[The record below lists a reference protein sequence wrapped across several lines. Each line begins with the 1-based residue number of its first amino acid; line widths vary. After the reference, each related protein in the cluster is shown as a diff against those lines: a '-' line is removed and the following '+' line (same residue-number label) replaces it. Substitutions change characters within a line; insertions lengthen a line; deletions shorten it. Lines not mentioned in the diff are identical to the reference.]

1 MGNRVNIAGATFGR
15 ADGVPE
21 QAATELF
28 GSAAVDFA
36 KRQQNAGLTFNGYGI
51 GDYTAWYLTEYGFY
65 IAATYCNVK
74 RIREGAAGM
83 NELLPMITERDG
95 IPVTTSRAVAEQFGK
110 NHKEVLRAIENTITQ
125 LKETDEGKAFNERNF
140 APISL
145 RDAMNRE
152 KPAYLLT
159 RDGFTLLAMGFTG
172 AKAVQFKVAYINA
185 FNRME
190 RLIRGGGVSAPAPA
204 LKSIERRL
212 EALEQATGAQTADL
226 SEVGATFLQ
235 AIRAAIESGEYYI
248 SRPYSKTAET
258 GKQLGRRER
267 TETVL
272 IAKTAYKVYAE
283 YTAHPLARLTLW
295 SVLEQIGTIE
305 ARERDSAPMVASFK
319 ECKAGAIY
327 IKNEKLERR

>member
-1 MGNRVNIAGATFGR
+1 MLWCETGRGLRATLDETEDGR
-15 ADGVPE
+15 A
-21 QAATELF
+21 
-28 GSAAVDFA
+28 
-36 KRQQNAGLTFNGYGI
+36 FNR
-51 GDYTAWYLTEYGFY
+51 LNFQ
-65 IAATYCNVK
+65 
-74 RIREGAAGM
+74 
-83 NELLPMITERDG
+83 
-95 IPVTTSRAVAEQFGK
+95 PVTLPDGK
-110 NHKEVLRAIENTITQ
+110 
-125 LKETDEGKAFNERNF
+125 G
-140 APISL
+140 
-145 RDAMNRE
+145 E
-152 KPAYLLT
+152 KRPAYLLT

-283 YTAHPLARLTLW
+283 YTAHPLARLTLC

>member
-1 MGNRVNIAGATFGR
+1 
-15 ADGVPE
+15 
-21 QAATELF
+21 
-28 GSAAVDFA
+28 
-36 KRQQNAGLTFNGYGI
+36 
-51 GDYTAWYLTEYGFY
+51 
-65 IAATYCNVK
+65 
-74 RIREGAAGM
+74 M

-110 NHKEVLRAIENTITQ
+110 QHKNVIRDIETLISQ
-125 LKETDEGKAFNERNF
+125 LKIEPATADFAELNFIRIDQPDTQGKPR
-140 APISL
+140 
-145 RDAMNRE
+145 
-152 KPAYLLT
+152 PAYLLT

-258 GKQLGRRER
+258 GKQLGSRSSHQPGRER
-267 TETVL
+267 Q
-272 IAKTAYKVYAE
+272 AYSSNHSAG
-283 YTAHPLARLTLW
+283 AGRRARRICSGLADRQRVCRL
-295 SVLEQIGTIE
+295 E
-305 ARERDSAPMVASFK
+305 RERIKKDPLKSDKLRSGFILIWKRVQPPDHSQ
-319 ECKAGAIY
+319 ERRQPLRGYQAGAW
-327 IKNEKLERR
+327 LSCSPAGQ

>member
-1 MGNRVNIAGATFGR
+1 
-15 ADGVPE
+15 
-21 QAATELF
+21 
-28 GSAAVDFA
+28 
-36 KRQQNAGLTFNGYGI
+36 
-51 GDYTAWYLTEYGFY
+51 
-65 IAATYCNVK
+65 
-74 RIREGAAGM
+74 M

-145 RDAMNRE
+145 RDAMDRE

>member
-1 MGNRVNIAGATFGR
+1 
-15 ADGVPE
+15 
-21 QAATELF
+21 
-28 GSAAVDFA
+28 
-36 KRQQNAGLTFNGYGI
+36 
-51 GDYTAWYLTEYGFY
+51 
-65 IAATYCNVK
+65 
-74 RIREGAAGM
+74 M

-110 NHKEVLRAIENTITQ
+110 QHKNVIQAIDGLRAT
-125 LKETDEGKAFNERNF
+125 LDETEEGKAFNGLNF
-140 APISL
+140 QPVTL
-145 RDAMNRE
+145 PDGKGE
-152 KPAYLLT
+152 KRPAYLLT

-190 RLIRGGGVSAPAPA
+190 RLIRGGGVSSPPQA

-212 EALEQATGAQTADL
+212 EALEQATGAQAAADR

-272 IAKTAYKVYAE
+272 MAKTAYKVYAE
-283 YTAHPLARLTLW
+283 YAAHPLARLTLW

-305 ARERDSAPMVASFK
+305 ARGRDCAPMVASFK
-319 ECKAGAIY
+319 EGKAGAIY

>member
-1 MGNRVNIAGATFGR
+1 
-15 ADGVPE
+15 
-21 QAATELF
+21 
-28 GSAAVDFA
+28 
-36 KRQQNAGLTFNGYGI
+36 
-51 GDYTAWYLTEYGFY
+51 
-65 IAATYCNVK
+65 
-74 RIREGAAGM
+74 M

>member
-1 MGNRVNIAGATFGR
+1 
-15 ADGVPE
+15 
-21 QAATELF
+21 
-28 GSAAVDFA
+28 
-36 KRQQNAGLTFNGYGI
+36 
-51 GDYTAWYLTEYGFY
+51 
-65 IAATYCNVK
+65 
-74 RIREGAAGM
+74 M

-248 SRPYSKTAET
+248 SRLYSKAAET
-258 GKQLGRRER
+258 GEQLGRRER

-272 IAKTAYKVYAE
+272 IAKTAYKVYAK

-305 ARERDSAPMVASFK
+305 ARERDSAPMVAHFK
-319 ECKAGAIY
+319 GRKAGAIY
-327 IKNEKLERR
+327 TKNEKLERSF

>member
-1 MGNRVNIAGATFGR
+1 
-15 ADGVPE
+15 
-21 QAATELF
+21 
-28 GSAAVDFA
+28 
-36 KRQQNAGLTFNGYGI
+36 
-51 GDYTAWYLTEYGFY
+51 
-65 IAATYCNVK
+65 
-74 RIREGAAGM
+74 M

-190 RLIRGGGVSAPAPA
+190 RLIRGGGVSCTRSGIEEHRTPLRSSGAGYRSADSRPIRSRGY
-204 LKSIERRL
+204 LLTGYQSRHRERRIL
-212 EALEQATGAQTADL
+212 HQPPIQQDGRNREAVRQARANGNGA
-226 SEVGATFLQ
+226 
-235 AIRAAIESGEYYI
+235 
-248 SRPYSKTAET
+248 YSKD
-258 GKQLGRRER
+258 
-267 TETVL
+267 
-272 IAKTAYKVYAE
+272 
-283 YTAHPLARLTLW
+283 RL
-295 SVLEQIGTIE
+295 
-305 ARERDSAPMVASFK
+305 
-319 ECKAGAIY
+319 
-327 IKNEKLERR
+327 

>member
-1 MGNRVNIAGATFGR
+1 
-15 ADGVPE
+15 
-21 QAATELF
+21 
-28 GSAAVDFA
+28 
-36 KRQQNAGLTFNGYGI
+36 
-51 GDYTAWYLTEYGFY
+51 
-65 IAATYCNVK
+65 
-74 RIREGAAGM
+74 M

-235 AIRAAIESGEYYI
+235 AIRTAIESGEYYI

>member
-1 MGNRVNIAGATFGR
+1 
-15 ADGVPE
+15 
-21 QAATELF
+21 
-28 GSAAVDFA
+28 
-36 KRQQNAGLTFNGYGI
+36 
-51 GDYTAWYLTEYGFY
+51 
-65 IAATYCNVK
+65 
-74 RIREGAAGM
+74 M

-212 EALEQATGAQTADL
+212 EALEQATGAQTADI

-235 AIRAAIESGEYYI
+235 AIRAAIDSGEYYI
-248 SRPYSKTAET
+248 KQKYKPYK
-258 GKQLGRRER
+258 GKPGILLGTRGR
-267 TETVL
+267 TETAV
-272 IAKTAYKVYAE
+272 KTLLAYKIYSEYAS
-283 YTAHPLARLTLW
+283 HPLSRMALW
-295 SVLEQIGTIE
+295 GLLERNGIILE
-305 ARERDSAPMVASFK
+305 REGLPYTVSFGDGK
-319 ECKAGAIY
+319 CGAIY
-327 IKNEKLERR
+327 IKNEKLERSF

>member
-1 MGNRVNIAGATFGR
+1 
-15 ADGVPE
+15 
-21 QAATELF
+21 
-28 GSAAVDFA
+28 
-36 KRQQNAGLTFNGYGI
+36 
-51 GDYTAWYLTEYGFY
+51 
-65 IAATYCNVK
+65 
-74 RIREGAAGM
+74 M

-248 SRPYSKTAET
+248 SRPYSKTAEI

>member
-1 MGNRVNIAGATFGR
+1 
-15 ADGVPE
+15 
-21 QAATELF
+21 
-28 GSAAVDFA
+28 
-36 KRQQNAGLTFNGYGI
+36 
-51 GDYTAWYLTEYGFY
+51 
-65 IAATYCNVK
+65 
-74 RIREGAAGM
+74 M

-110 NHKEVLRAIENTITQ
+110 QHKNVIRDIETLVSQ
-125 LKETDEGKAFNERNF
+125 LKIEPATANF
-140 APISL
+140 AELNFIQIDQP
-145 RDAMNRE
+145 DAQGKPR
-152 KPAYLLT
+152 PAYLLT

-204 LKSIERRL
+204 LAGIERRL

-235 AIRAAIESGEYYI
+235 AIRAATESGKYYI
-248 SRPYSKTAET
+248 SRPYGKTTET
-258 GKQLGRRER
+258 GVQLGRRGR
-267 TETVL
+267 TETAL

-283 YTAHPLARLTLW
+283 YVAHPLARLTLW

-305 ARERDSAPMVASFK
+305 ARERDSAPMVASFRG
-319 ECKAGAIY
+319 CKAGAIY

>member
-1 MGNRVNIAGATFGR
+1 
-15 ADGVPE
+15 
-21 QAATELF
+21 
-28 GSAAVDFA
+28 
-36 KRQQNAGLTFNGYGI
+36 
-51 GDYTAWYLTEYGFY
+51 
-65 IAATYCNVK
+65 
-74 RIREGAAGM
+74 M

-248 SRPYSKTAET
+248 SRPYSKTAEI

-305 ARERDSAPMVASFK
+305 ARERDSAQMVASFK

>member
-1 MGNRVNIAGATFGR
+1 M
-15 ADGVPE
+15 
-21 QAATELF
+21 
-28 GSAAVDFA
+28 
-36 KRQQNAGLTFNGYGI
+36 
-51 GDYTAWYLTEYGFY
+51 
-65 IAATYCNVK
+65 
-74 RIREGAAGM
+74 
-83 NELLPMITERDG
+83 
-95 IPVTTSRAVAEQFGK
+95 
-110 NHKEVLRAIENTITQ
+110 
-125 LKETDEGKAFNERNF
+125 
-140 APISL
+140 
-145 RDAMNRE
+145 
-152 KPAYLLT
+152 
-159 RDGFTLLAMGFTG
+159 
-172 AKAVQFKVAYINA
+172 QFKVAYINA

-248 SRPYSKTAET
+248 SRPYSKTEET

-283 YTAHPLARLTLW
+283 YIAYPLARLTLW

>member
-1 MGNRVNIAGATFGR
+1 M
-15 ADGVPE
+15 
-21 QAATELF
+21 L
-28 GSAAVDFA
+28 SAS
-36 KRQQNAGLTFNGYGI
+36 
-51 GDYTAWYLTEYGFY
+51 EM
-65 IAATYCNVK
+65 
-74 RIREGAAGM
+74 GAAGM

-283 YTAHPLARLTLW
+283 YLRLY
-295 SVLEQIGTIE
+295 V
-305 ARERDSAPMVASFK
+305 
-319 ECKAGAIY
+319 
-327 IKNEKLERR
+327 RRRYP

>member
-1 MGNRVNIAGATFGR
+1 
-15 ADGVPE
+15 
-21 QAATELF
+21 
-28 GSAAVDFA
+28 
-36 KRQQNAGLTFNGYGI
+36 
-51 GDYTAWYLTEYGFY
+51 
-65 IAATYCNVK
+65 
-74 RIREGAAGM
+74 M

-295 SVLEQIGTIE
+295 GVLEQIGTIE